1 VGTKQFSNYESLL
14 TFTRAS
20 GGHALRPVSYGTE
33 LVTNGTFDSDTS
45 GWTAGNNAVLSVSSN
60 RLRVGLNVT
69 DFAYASQSFAT
80 EAGKIYFITFNS
92 WGSNQP
98 VLWRLGTSLTSNNVY
113 QSASKSD
120 DNFSWYLAFVAQ
132 SDTTFLTLYANSTS
146 DTGYAEYDNISVK
159 EVTFDQTDGT
169 LTLFEHPNNVPR
181 VEWDAQRN
189 RLGLLVE
196 EARTNSLTY
205 SEDFKQSF
213 YIKDANVTVTSSN
226 NAAPSGALNA
236 SLITAS
242 DNGRIYANTASL
254 TGVISVF
261 VKAGTFTN
269 LKIKSN
275 NVDLVAKTAS
285 AGTLT
290 EVGGGWFRYT
300 SEEATASRHF
310 QIQAYPDDTYSSH
323 TTTGTYYIWGAQVEA
338 GSFPTSYIKT
348 TGATATRS
356 ADIADINTADFGYN
370 SAEGTVVCE
379 FNIKYDDGGSG
390 FPRVWEIGNSSS
402 SADRI
407 NVYIGEQ
414 YGTLSFGINTN
425 TASVA
430 GNNLKVG
437 TGGSVQSTVA
447 MGWAKD
453 NVGVSDDGDSA
464 LTDSNADI
472 LPTAFSRNRLKIGG
486 AANTASDNISG
497 HIKSIKY
504 YPRKLNPRK
513 LTNAQI
519 EDLSS

>member
-205 SEDFKQSF
+205 SEDFTQSF

-348 TGATATRS
+348 TGAA
-356 ADIADINTADFGYN
+356 FL
-370 SAEGTVVCE
+370 E
-379 FNIKYDDGGSG
+379 
-390 FPRVWEIGNSSS
+390 
-402 SADRI
+402 
-407 NVYIGEQ
+407 
-414 YGTLSFGINTN
+414 YG
-425 TASVA
+425 
-430 GNNLKVG
+430 
-437 TGGSVQSTVA
+437 
-447 MGWAKD
+447 
-453 NVGVSDDGDSA
+453 
-464 LTDSNADI
+464 
-472 LPTAFSRNRLKIGG
+472 R
-486 AANTASDNISG
+486 
-497 HIKSIKY
+497 
-504 YPRKLNPRK
+504 
-513 LTNAQI
+513 
-519 EDLSS
+519 